1 MHTPYPL
8 SVPPKTVLCVS
19 VATGGHTWTRRRTL
33 EIGDGY
39 CMTNNSAEQ
48 RNREYSYPSIVQS
61 ADGAL
66 HIAFKY
72 FRQRIKYVCVD
83 EAWVRG

>member
-1 MHTPYPL
+1 M
-8 SVPPKTVLCVS
+8 PPKTVLCVS